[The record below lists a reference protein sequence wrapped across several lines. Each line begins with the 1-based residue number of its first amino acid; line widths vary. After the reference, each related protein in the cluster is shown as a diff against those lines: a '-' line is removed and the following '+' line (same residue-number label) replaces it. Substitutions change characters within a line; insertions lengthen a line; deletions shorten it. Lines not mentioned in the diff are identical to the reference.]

1 MRHRNTP
8 QVAPSPDRSTV
19 KVIAVVGAVAAL
31 GALISAVRHGDGGTE
46 PLSWTFAGLAVEP
59 GSYGLDTPVAGG
71 GAWAVE
77 PHDDATH
84 RRALVNQP
92 GEEPSPAAVA
102 LVRDLVAADAD
113 LHTRCRGACGLVFRA
128 RDEAT
133 HYAVHVDPATSEVV
147 LSIAQSGDARVIA
160 RRAVA
165 PTDGWRD
172 LHVEVD
178 GPHIRVD
185 LDGARVLQV
194 ADRTLAGPGRKGL
207 WAPAM
212 GSATFDVL
220 TITTRGA
227 RPSS

>member
-1 MRHRNTP
+1 MRYRNTLP
-8 QVAPSPDRSTV
+8 VASSPDRVTV
-19 KVIAVVGAVAAL
+19 KLVALVGAVAAS
-31 GALISAVRHGDGGTE
+31 GALASAARHGEVSSE
-46 PLSWTFAGLAVEP
+46 PRSWTFAGLAVEP

-71 GAWAVE
+71 GAWTVE

-92 GEEPSPAAVA
+92 GEQPSPAAVA
-102 LVRDLVAADAD
+102 LVRDLVVADAD

-133 HYAVHVDPATSEVV
+133 HYAVHVDPASSEVV

-160 RRAVA
+160 RRAVTA
-165 PTDGWRD
+165 SEGWRD

-194 ADRTLAGPGRKGL
+194 ADGTLPGPGRKGL
-207 WAPAM
+207 WAPGL

-220 TITTRGA
+220 TITTRRE
-227 RPSS
+227 RPAS